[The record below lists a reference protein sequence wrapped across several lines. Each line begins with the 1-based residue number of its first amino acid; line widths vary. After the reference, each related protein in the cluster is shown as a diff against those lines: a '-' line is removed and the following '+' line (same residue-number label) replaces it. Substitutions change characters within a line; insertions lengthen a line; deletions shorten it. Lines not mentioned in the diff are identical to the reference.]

1 MENFKKDWNK
11 KFIVFIAVA
20 IAFYVTAMVL
30 EILYTSNILVPAD
43 QYIMSG
49 IFSGCIG
56 AGTSSLIIGLYVK
69 RILKNEEK
77 FKKFYIENTD
87 ERRVLLERNTIYIA
101 ATILIALLFIGA
113 LVFAYINF
121 TVTITLFAVFFV
133 FFTIILLTGLYYSK
147 KY

>member
-1 MENFKKDWNK
+1 MEKYKISLKKK
-11 KFIVFIAVA
+11 SITFITIA
-20 IAFYVTAMVL
+20 IALYVTAVVL
-30 EILYTSNILVPAD
+30 EILYVLNVLVPAD

-87 ERRVLLERNTIYIA
+87 ERRVLLERNTIYMA
-101 ATILIALLFIGA
+101 ATILISLLCIVA
-113 LVFAYINF
+113 LVFAYINL

-133 FFTIILLTGLYYSK
+133 FFAIILLTGLYYSK

>member
-1 MENFKKDWNK
+1 MEKYKISLKKK
-11 KFIVFIAVA
+11 SITLITIA
-20 IAFYVTAMVL
+20 IALYVTAMVL
-30 EILYTSNILVPAD
+30 EILYVLNVLVPAD

-56 AGTSSLIIGLYVK
+56 AGTSSLVMGLYVK

-87 ERRVLLERNTIYIA
+87 ERRLLLERNTIYMA
-101 ATILIALLFIGA
+101 ATILIVLLFIVA
-113 LVFAYINF
+113 LVFAYIDL
-121 TVTITLFAVFFV
+121 TVTVTLLAVFFV
-133 FFTIILLTGLYYSK
+133 FFAIILLAGLYYAK

>member
-1 MENFKKDWNK
+1 MENFKKDLK
-11 KFIVFIAVA
+11 KKSTVFISIA
-20 IAFYVTAMVL
+20 IALYVIAMVL
-30 EILYTSNILVPAD
+30 EILYTFNILVPAD

-56 AGTSSLIIGLYVK
+56 AGTSSLVMGLYVK

-87 ERRVLLERNTIYIA
+87 ERRVLLERKAIYMA
-101 ATILIALLFIGA
+101 ATILIVLLFIVA
-113 LVFAYINF
+113 LVFAYIDL
-121 TVTITLFAVFFV
+121 TVTVTLFAVFFV
-133 FFTIILLTGLYYSK
+133 FFAIILLTGLYYAK

>member
-1 MENFKKDWNK
+1 MEKYKISLKKK
-11 KFIVFIAVA
+11 SITFITIA
-20 IAFYVTAMVL
+20 IALYVTAVVL
-30 EILYTSNILVPAD
+30 EILYVLNVLVPAD
-43 QYIMSG
+43 QYVMSG

-87 ERRVLLERNTIYIA
+87 ERRVLLERNTIYMA
-101 ATILIALLFIGA
+101 ATILISLLCIVA
-113 LVFAYINF
+113 LVFAYINL

-133 FFTIILLTGLYYSK
+133 FFAIILLTGLYYSK

>member
-1 MENFKKDWNK
+1 MENFKKDLK
-11 KFIVFIAVA
+11 KKSTVFISIA
-20 IAFYVTAMVL
+20 IALYVIAMVL
-30 EILYTSNILVPAD
+30 EILYTFNILVPAD

-56 AGTSSLIIGLYVK
+56 AGTSSLVMGLYVK

-87 ERRVLLERNTIYIA
+87 ERRLLLERKAIYMA
-101 ATILIALLFIGA
+101 ATILIVLLFIVA
-113 LVFAYINF
+113 LVFAYIDL
-121 TVTITLFAVFFV
+121 TVTVTLFAVFFV
-133 FFTIILLTGLYYSK
+133 FFAIILLAGLYYAK

>member
-1 MENFKKDWNK
+1 MEKYKISLKKK
-11 KFIVFIAVA
+11 SITLITIA
-20 IAFYVTAMVL
+20 IALYVTAMVL
-30 EILYTSNILVPAD
+30 EILYTFNILVPAD

-56 AGTSSLIIGLYVK
+56 AGTSSLVMGLYVK

-87 ERRVLLERNTIYIA
+87 ERRLLLERKAIYMA
-101 ATILIALLFIGA
+101 ATILIVLLFIVA
-113 LVFAYINF
+113 LVFAYIDL
-121 TVTITLFAVFFV
+121 TVTVTLFAVFFV
-133 FFTIILLTGLYYSK
+133 FFAIILLTGLYYAK

>member
-1 MENFKKDWNK
+1 MEKYKISLKKK
-11 KFIVFIAVA
+11 SITLITIA
-20 IAFYVTAMVL
+20 IALYVTAVVL
-30 EILYTSNILVPAD
+30 EILYVLNVLVPAD

-56 AGTSSLIIGLYVK
+56 AGTSSLVMGLYVK
-69 RILKNEEK
+69 RILKDEEK

-101 ATILIALLFIGA
+101 ATILISLLCIVA
-113 LVFAYINF
+113 LVFAYINL
-121 TVTITLFAVFFV
+121 TVTITLLAVFFV
-133 FFTIILLTGLYYSK
+133 FFAIILLTGLYYSK

>member
-1 MENFKKDWNK
+1 MEKYKISLKKK
-11 KFIVFIAVA
+11 SITFITVA
-20 IAFYVTAMVL
+20 IALYVTAVVL
-30 EILYTSNILVPAD
+30 EILYVLNVLVPAD

-56 AGTSSLIIGLYVK
+56 AGTSSLIMGLYVK

-87 ERRVLLERNTIYIA
+87 ERRVLLERNTIYMA

-121 TVTITLFAVFFV
+121 TVTITLFAVTV
-133 FFTIILLTGLYYSK
+133 G
-147 KY
+147 

>member
-30 EILYTSNILVPAD
+30 EILYTFNILVPAD

-56 AGTSSLIIGLYVK
+56 AGTSSLVMGLYVK

-87 ERRVLLERNTIYIA
+87 ERRLLLERKAIYMA
-101 ATILIALLFIGA
+101 ATILIVLLFIVA
-113 LVFAYINF
+113 LVFAYIDL
-121 TVTITLFAVFFV
+121 TVTVTLFAVFFV
-133 FFTIILLTGLYYSK
+133 FFAIILLAGLYYAK

>member
-1 MENFKKDWNK
+1 MEKYKISLKKK
-11 KFIVFIAVA
+11 SITFITIA
-20 IAFYVTAMVL
+20 IALYVTAMVL
-30 EILYTSNILVPAD
+30 EILYVLNVLVPAD

-56 AGTSSLIIGLYVK
+56 AGTSSLVMGLYVK

-87 ERRVLLERNTIYIA
+87 ERRLLLERKAIYMA
-101 ATILIALLFIGA
+101 ATILIVLLFIVA
-113 LVFAYINF
+113 LVFAYIDL
-121 TVTITLFAVFFV
+121 TVTVTLFAVFFV
-133 FFTIILLTGLYYSK
+133 FFAIILLAGLYYAK

>member
-1 MENFKKDWNK
+1 MEKYKISLKKK
-11 KFIVFIAVA
+11 SITFITIA
-20 IAFYVTAMVL
+20 IALYVTAVVL
-30 EILYTSNILVPAD
+30 EILYVLNVLVPAD

-56 AGTSSLIIGLYVK
+56 AGTSSLIMGLYVK

-87 ERRVLLERNTIYIA
+87 ERRVLLERNTIYMA

-133 FFTIILLTGLYYSK
+133 FFAIILLIGLYYSK

>member
-1 MENFKKDWNK
+1 MEKFKKTLK
-11 KFIVFIAVA
+11 KRFITYMTLA
-20 IAFYVTAMVL
+20 IALYVTAIVL
-30 EILYTSNILVPAD
+30 EILYVLNVLVPAD

-56 AGTSSLIIGLYVK
+56 AGTSSLIMGLYVK

-87 ERRVLLERNTIYIA
+87 ERRVLLERNTVYMA
-101 ATILIALLFIGA
+101 ATILIALLFIVA

-133 FFTIILLTGLYYSK
+133 FFAIILLTGLYYSK

>member
-1 MENFKKDWNK
+1 MEKYKISLKKK
-11 KFIVFIAVA
+11 SITFITIA
-20 IAFYVTAMVL
+20 IALYVTAVVL
-30 EILYTSNILVPAD
+30 EILYVLNVLVPAD
-43 QYIMSG
+43 QYVMSG

-56 AGTSSLIIGLYVK
+56 AGTSSLIMGLYVK

-87 ERRVLLERNTIYIA
+87 ERRVLLERNTIYMA

-133 FFTIILLTGLYYSK
+133 FFAIILLIGLYYSK

>member
-1 MENFKKDWNK
+1 MEKYKISLKKK
-11 KFIVFIAVA
+11 SITLITIA
-20 IAFYVTAMVL
+20 IALYVTAVVL
-30 EILYTSNILVPAD
+30 EILYVLNVLVPAD

-56 AGTSSLIIGLYVK
+56 AATSSLVMGLYVK

-87 ERRVLLERNTIYIA
+87 ERRVLLERNTIYMA

-121 TVTITLFAVFFV
+121 TVTITLLAVFFV
-133 FFTIILLTGLYYSK
+133 FFAIILLTGLYYSK

>member
-1 MENFKKDWNK
+1 MEKYKISLKKK
-11 KFIVFIAVA
+11 SITFITIA
-20 IAFYVTAMVL
+20 IALYVTAVVL
-30 EILYTSNILVPAD
+30 EILYVLNVLVPAD
-43 QYIMSG
+43 QYVMSG

-56 AGTSSLIIGLYVK
+56 AATSSLIMGLYVK

-87 ERRVLLERNTIYIA
+87 ERRVLLERNTIYMA
-101 ATILIALLFIGA
+101 ATILISLLCIVA
-113 LVFAYINF
+113 LVFAYINL

-133 FFTIILLTGLYYSK
+133 FFAIILLTGLYYSK

>member
-1 MENFKKDWNK
+1 M
-11 KFIVFIAVA
+11 
-20 IAFYVTAMVL
+20 
-30 EILYTSNILVPAD
+30 
-43 QYIMSG
+43 
-49 IFSGCIG
+49 
-56 AGTSSLIIGLYVK
+56 GLYVK

-87 ERRVLLERNTIYIA
+87 ERRVLLERNTIYMA

-121 TVTITLFAVFFV
+121 TVTITLLAVFFV
-133 FFTIILLTGLYYSK
+133 FFAIILLTGLYYSK

>member
-1 MENFKKDWNK
+1 MEKYKISLKKK
-11 KFIVFIAVA
+11 SITFITIA
-20 IAFYVTAMVL
+20 IALYVTAMVL
-30 EILYTSNILVPAD
+30 EILYTFNILVPAD

-56 AGTSSLIIGLYVK
+56 AGTSSLVMGLYVK

-87 ERRVLLERNTIYIA
+87 ERKVLLERNAIYMA
-101 ATILIALLFIGA
+101 ATILICLLCIVA
-113 LVFAYINF
+113 LVFAYIDF
-121 TVTITLFAVFFV
+121 TVTVTLLAVFFV
-133 FFTIILLTGLYYSK
+133 FFAIILLTGLYYTK

>member
-1 MENFKKDWNK
+1 MEKYKISLKKK
-11 KFIVFIAVA
+11 SITFITIA
-20 IAFYVTAMVL
+20 IALYVTAVVL
-30 EILYTSNILVPAD
+30 EILYILNVLVPAD

-56 AGTSSLIIGLYVK
+56 AGTSSLVMGLYVK
-69 RILKNEEK
+69 RILKNDEK

-101 ATILIALLFIGA
+101 ATILIALLFVGA

-121 TVTITLFAVFFV
+121 TVTITLIAVFFV
-133 FFTIILLTGLYYSK
+133 FFAIILLTGLYYSK

>member
-1 MENFKKDWNK
+1 MEKYKISLKKK
-11 KFIVFIAVA
+11 SITLITIA
-20 IAFYVTAMVL
+20 IALYVTAMVL
-30 EILYTSNILVPAD
+30 EILYTFNILVPAD

-56 AGTSSLIIGLYVK
+56 AGTSSLVMGLYVK

-87 ERRVLLERNTIYIA
+87 ERRLLLERKAIYMA
-101 ATILIALLFIGA
+101 ATILIVLLFIVA
-113 LVFAYINF
+113 LVFAYIDL
-121 TVTITLFAVFFV
+121 TVTVTLFAVFFV
-133 FFTIILLTGLYYSK
+133 FFAIILLAGLYYAK

>member
-1 MENFKKDWNK
+1 MEKYKISLKKK
-11 KFIVFIAVA
+11 SITLITIA
-20 IAFYVTAMVL
+20 IALYVTAVVL
-30 EILYTSNILVPAD
+30 EILYTFNILVPAD

-56 AGTSSLIIGLYVK
+56 AGTSSLVMGLYVK

-87 ERRVLLERNTIYIA
+87 ERRVLLERKAIYMA
-101 ATILIALLFIGA
+101 ATILIVLLFIVA
-113 LVFAYINF
+113 LVFAYIDL
-121 TVTITLFAVFFV
+121 TVTVTLFAVFFV
-133 FFTIILLTGLYYSK
+133 FFAIILLTGLYYAK

>member
-1 MENFKKDWNK
+1 MEKYKISLKKK
-11 KFIVFIAVA
+11 SITFITIA
-20 IAFYVTAMVL
+20 IALYVTAVVL
-30 EILYTSNILVPAD
+30 EILYVLNVLVPAD

-56 AGTSSLIIGLYVK
+56 TGTSSLIMGLYVK

-87 ERRVLLERNTIYIA
+87 ERRVLLERNTIYMA

-133 FFTIILLTGLYYSK
+133 FFAIILLIGLYYSK

>member
-1 MENFKKDWNK
+1 MENFKKDLK
-11 KFIVFIAVA
+11 KKSTVFISIA
-20 IAFYVTAMVL
+20 IALYVIAMVL
-30 EILYTSNILVPAD
+30 EILYTFNILVPAD

-56 AGTSSLIIGLYVK
+56 AGTSSLVMGLYVK

-87 ERRVLLERNTIYIA
+87 ERRLLLERKAIYMA
-101 ATILIALLFIGA
+101 ATILIVLLFIVA
-113 LVFAYINF
+113 LVFAYIDF
-121 TVTITLFAVFFV
+121 TITVTLLAVFFV
-133 FFTIILLTGLYYSK
+133 FFAIILLTGLYYAK

>member
-1 MENFKKDWNK
+1 MEKYKISLKKK
-11 KFIVFIAVA
+11 SITFITIA
-20 IAFYVTAMVL
+20 IALYVTAVVL
-30 EILYTSNILVPAD
+30 EILYVLNVLVPAD

-56 AGTSSLIIGLYVK
+56 TGTSSLIMGLYVK

-87 ERRVLLERNTIYIA
+87 ERRVLLERNTIYMA

-133 FFTIILLTGLYYSK
+133 FFAIILLTGLYYSK

>member
-1 MENFKKDWNK
+1 MEKYKISLKKK
-11 KFIVFIAVA
+11 SITLITIA
-20 IAFYVTAMVL
+20 IALYVTAMVL
-30 EILYTSNILVPAD
+30 EILYVLNVLVPAD

-56 AGTSSLIIGLYVK
+56 AGTSSLVMGLYVK

-87 ERRVLLERNTIYIA
+87 ERRLLLERNTIYMA
-101 ATILIALLFIGA
+101 ATILIVLLFIVA
-113 LVFAYINF
+113 LVFAYIDL
-121 TVTITLFAVFFV
+121 TVTVTLFAVFFV
-133 FFTIILLTGLYYSK
+133 FFAIILLAGLYYAK

>member
-1 MENFKKDWNK
+1 MEKYKISLKKK
-11 KFIVFIAVA
+11 SITFITIA
-20 IAFYVTAMVL
+20 IALYVTAVVL
-30 EILYTSNILVPAD
+30 EILYVLKVLVPAD

-56 AGTSSLIIGLYVK
+56 AGTSSLVMGLYVK

-87 ERRVLLERNTIYIA
+87 ERRLLLERKAIYMA
-101 ATILIALLFIGA
+101 ATILIVLLFIVA
-113 LVFAYINF
+113 LVFAYIDL
-121 TVTITLFAVFFV
+121 TVTVTLFAVFFV
-133 FFTIILLTGLYYSK
+133 FFAIILLAGLYYAK

>member
-1 MENFKKDWNK
+1 MEKYKISLKKK
-11 KFIVFIAVA
+11 SITYITIA
-20 IAFYVTAMVL
+20 IALYVTAMVL
-30 EILYTSNILVPAD
+30 EILYVLNVLVPAD

-56 AGTSSLIIGLYVK
+56 AGTSSLVMGLSVK

-87 ERRVLLERNTIYIA
+87 ERRVLLERNTVYMA
-101 ATILIALLFIGA
+101 ATILMVLLFIVA
-113 LVFAYINF
+113 LVFAYIDF
-121 TVTITLFAVFFV
+121 TVTVTLFAVFFV
-133 FFTIILLTGLYYSK
+133 FFAIMLLTGLYYKK

>member
-1 MENFKKDWNK
+1 MEKYKISLKKK
-11 KFIVFIAVA
+11 SITFITIA
-20 IAFYVTAMVL
+20 IALYVTAVVL
-30 EILYTSNILVPAD
+30 EILYVLNVLVPAD

-56 AGTSSLIIGLYVK
+56 AATSSLVMGLYVK

-87 ERRVLLERNTIYIA
+87 ERRVLLERNTIYMA
-101 ATILIALLFIGA
+101 ATILISLLCIVA
-113 LVFAYINF
+113 LVFAYINL
-121 TVTITLFAVFFV
+121 TVTITLLAVFFV
-133 FFTIILLTGLYYSK
+133 FFAIILLTGLYYSK

>member
-1 MENFKKDWNK
+1 MEKYKIGLKKK
-11 KFIVFIAVA
+11 SITLITIA
-20 IAFYVTAMVL
+20 IALYVTAVVL
-30 EILYTSNILVPAD
+30 EILYTFNILVPAD

-56 AGTSSLIIGLYVK
+56 AGTSSLVMGLYVK

-77 FKKFYIENTD
+77 FKKFYIKNTD
-87 ERRVLLERNTIYIA
+87 ERRVLLERNTIYMA
-101 ATILIALLFIGA
+101 ATILIALLGIGA

-133 FFTIILLTGLYYSK
+133 FFAIILLTGLYYSK

>member
-1 MENFKKDWNK
+1 MEKYKISLKKK
-11 KFIVFIAVA
+11 SITFITIA
-20 IAFYVTAMVL
+20 IALYVTAVVL
-30 EILYTSNILVPAD
+30 EILYVLNVLVPAD

-56 AGTSSLIIGLYVK
+56 TGTSSLIMGLYVK

-87 ERRVLLERNTIYIA
+87 ERRVLLERNTIYMA

-121 TVTITLFAVFFV
+121 TVTITLFAVFFA
-133 FFTIILLTGLYYSK
+133 FFAIILLIGLYYSK

>member
-1 MENFKKDWNK
+1 MEKYKISLKKK
-11 KFIVFIAVA
+11 SITFITIA
-20 IAFYVTAMVL
+20 IALYVTAVVL
-30 EILYTSNILVPAD
+30 EILYVLNVLVPAD

-56 AGTSSLIIGLYVK
+56 AGTSSLIMGLYVK

-87 ERRVLLERNTIYIA
+87 ERRVLLERNTIYMA
-101 ATILIALLFIGA
+101 ATILISLLCIVA

-121 TVTITLFAVFFV
+121 TVTITLVAVFFV
-133 FFTIILLTGLYYSK
+133 FFAIILLTGIYYSK